1 MKKLSEAPLI
11 APSAEVRDSA
21 CGRYTE
27 VGARTKL
34 LEVEMGD
41 YSYVVNDSDI
51 AYTRIGKF
59 CSIASHVRI
68 NPGDHPMHRASQSH
82 FTYRASA
89 YFDGADDDQDF
100 FQWRRDRAVSIGH
113 DVWIGHGVIVLA
125 GRSIGHG
132 AVIGAGVVV
141 TKDVPDYA
149 IVVGNPA
156 RIVRHRFSDT
166 IADGLRKLAWWDWSH
181 EKLRDALPDFRALG
195 AEDFVAKYR

>member
-1 MKKLSEAPLI
+1 MKRLSETPSI
-11 APSAEVRDSA
+11 DPSADVRGST

-89 YFDGADDDQDF
+89 YFDGADDDRDF
-100 FQWRRDRAVSIGH
+100 FQWRRDRGVSIGH
-113 DVWIGHGVIVLA
+113 DVWVGHGVIVLA

-132 AVIGAGVVV
+132 AVIGGGAVV

-156 RIVRHRFSDT
+156 RIIRQRFTDT
-166 IADGLRKLAWWDWSH
+166 IADGLRQLAWWDWSH
-181 EKLRDALPDFRALG
+181 EKLRYALPDFQALG